1 MDDVSRK
8 ILFSI
13 GHSSHPIERFLD
25 LLQRHDIQ
33 AIADVRSSPYSR
45 FNPQY
50 SRDALEST
58 LKQSQISYVF
68 LGRELGARRD
78 EPECYRFNK
87 VDYEL
92 VAELPAFQEGI
103 RRLSHGA
110 TKMRVAMLCA
120 EKDPLTCHRTILVAR
135 FIKEHVDDIHH
146 ILASGLIETQS
157 QVEDR
162 LLREFGKQDGDFF
175 ISHEARLMNAYR
187 ARSEEIAYQETN
199 PQAAHT

>member
-1 MDDVSRK
+1 MDEMNKK

-13 GHSSHPIERFLD
+13 GHSSHPIERFLA
-25 LLQRHDIQ
+25 LLHKHGIQ

-45 FNPQY
+45 FNPQF
-50 SRDALEST
+50 SREALEST
-58 LKQSQISYVF
+58 LKQNRISYVF
-68 LGRELGARRD
+68 LGKELGARRE

-92 VAELPAFQEGI
+92 VAELPAFQEGL
-103 RRLSHGA
+103 RRLSIGA

-135 FIKEHVDDIHH
+135 FVKDRVDDIHH

-157 QVEDR
+157 QAEDR
-162 LLREFGKQDGDFF
+162 LLREFGKQEGDFF
-175 ISHEARLMNAYR
+175 MPLEVRLTNAYR